1 MSNYPTAPIV
11 KNGDRIGFLGDS
23 ITNHGH
29 ELKCGYVNLVMQG
42 LKDAGITA
50 ENVNAGIG
58 GHKAP
63 DMLARVD
70 ADVLDH
76 DVQIMT
82 LSCGVNDVWHAFYP
96 TPAGVALPDYQ
107 RDITAIIDRAQA
119 KGVKVLLFTATMIM
133 EDENGPENTQ
143 LIPYNE
149 FLRKL
154 AVEKDCILIDLNE
167 LMHKEVAAIRK
178 KFPGIKGN
186 TITID
191 GVHMN
196 PMGNIMMAKE
206 ILKAMGIDEK
216 SIAASAEKWLEL
228 DYTYGLV
235 ISMTAGEFIKVA
247 EKGFAQGMDF
257 CSFARQS
264 LKDLAK

>member
-1 MSNYPTAPIV
+1 MSNYPDSPIV

-29 ELKCGYVNLVMQG
+29 ELKSGYVNLVMQG
-42 LKDAGITA
+42 LADAGISA

-63 DMLARVD
+63 DMLSRLD
-70 ADVLDH
+70 KDVLDH
-76 DVQIMT
+76 NVQIMT

-96 TPAGVALPDYQ
+96 TPAGVALPDYR
-107 RDITAIIDRAQA
+107 RDITEIIDRAQA

-133 EDENGPENTQ
+133 ETENGPENTQ

-149 FLRKL
+149 FLRKI
-154 AVEKDCILIDLNE
+154 AAEKNCILVDLNE
-167 LMHKEVAAIRK
+167 VMHKEVAAIRQR
-178 KFPGIKGN
+178 FPRLQGN

-206 ILKAMGIDEK
+206 ILRAMGIGEK
-216 SIAASAEKWLEL
+216 SIAASAEKWLDL

-247 EKGFAQGMDF
+247 ETGFAQGMDF
-257 CSFARQS
+257 CTYARKT